1 MITRFFEFLLTHL
14 EEFRYDSTME
24 EIIIQF
30 HQIDD
35 QIEFPHIWEQ
45 IVIQFPHLGEQRF
58 NQLDGRISES
68 VEKFKNLLGS
78 FLFILTVK
86 DFHGSKPW
94 IRAIN
99 LQGLVILKYVNLSS
113 KML

>member
-1 MITRFFEFLLTHL
+1 
-14 EEFRYDSTME
+14 ME

-58 NQLDGRISES
+58 NQLDGRIFES
-68 VEKFKNLLGS
+68 VQKFKNLLGS
-78 FLFILTVK
+78 FSFILTVK
-86 DFHGSKPW
+86 DFHGSEPW
-94 IRAIN
+94 IRAIKKHLRFN
-99 LQGLVILKYVNLSS
+99 KDWKEVVQRSNVKTENC
-113 KML
+113 

>member
-1 MITRFFEFLLTHL
+1 
-14 EEFRYDSTME
+14 ME

-35 QIEFPHIWEQ
+35 QIEFPHLWEP
-45 IVIQFPHLGEQRF
+45 IVMQFPHLGEP
-58 NQLDGRISES
+58 NQLEGRISES

-94 IRAIN
+94 IRAIKKH
-99 LQGLVILKYVNLSS
+99 LKFNKDWKEVVRRSNV
-113 KML
+113 KTENC

>member
-1 MITRFFEFLLTHL
+1 
-14 EEFRYDSTME
+14 ME

-94 IRAIN
+94 IRAIKKH
-99 LQGLVILKYVNLSS
+99 LKFNKDWKEVVQRSNV
-113 KML
+113 KTENC

>member
-1 MITRFFEFLLTHL
+1 
-14 EEFRYDSTME
+14 ME

-58 NQLDGRISES
+58 NQLDETISES

-86 DFHGSKPW
+86 DFHGSEPW
-94 IRAIN
+94 IQAIKKH
-99 LQGLVILKYVNLSS
+99 LKFNKDWKEVVQRSNV
-113 KML
+113 KTENC